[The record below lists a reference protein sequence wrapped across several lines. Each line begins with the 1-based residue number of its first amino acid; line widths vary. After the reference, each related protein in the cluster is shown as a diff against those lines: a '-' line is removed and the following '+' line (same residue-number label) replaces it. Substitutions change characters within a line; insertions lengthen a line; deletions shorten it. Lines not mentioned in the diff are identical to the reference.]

1 MHNPDRLVMF
11 QNVLSQLPTV
21 SVVLVGFYV
30 SWVGRRRHPQVAK
43 LTATALG
50 FILVAVIGMRLL
62 PNLTVRQEATNL
74 EDVLWR
80 MFVDSVVSNA
90 MTATGLALLLWAAFG
105 WRRPENKRK

>member
-1 MHNPDRLVMF
+1 MHNPDRIVMF
-11 QNVLSQLPTV
+11 QNILSQLPTI
-21 SVVLVGFYV
+21 SVVVVGFYG
-30 SWVGRRRHPQVAK
+30 SWVVRKRHPQVAA

-50 FILVAVIGMRLL
+50 LILLAVIGMRIMPYLA
-62 PNLTVRQEATNL
+62 VRQEATNV

-80 MFVDSVVSNA
+80 MFVNSVVSNA